1 MRDPRRLVLLLLIA
15 MLAVN
20 QMDRTILA
28 ILLEDIGAEFALS
41 DTELGLLS
49 GSVFILVYAAFGFPI
64 AKLAA
69 RFNRRNIIAI
79 SMAVASALTLTVAAA
94 GNFWQLM
101 IARFGVGIGEGG
113 SVVPAHSMISDLYP
127 PEKRTSAMASF
138 VTGANLGVLGAFLVG
153 GIAGELFGWRWAF
166 IIAGVPGLV
175 LAGIVMRV
183 VREPQREASDEI
195 EHAHLF
201 RRTLAA
207 IWRDKGLRHALI
219 GLSLSSVLTHAGLA
233 WNATYIIR
241 AHGLGLAQTGIFLA
255 LSAGILGSLVT
266 RQSGMLADRFGAGNP
281 RFRLGMVV
289 VALVLGKPFSAA
301 FALVDSTLAAL
312 LCLLVPIGLAS
323 VFWGPTFAFLHGRV
337 APVMRPMA
345 TAIFMFAFSV
355 IGVGVGPTLVGLL
368 SDAFAPLAGARS
380 LGWAIVLI
388 QAIGLW
394 GAWHY
399 FIAMK
404 TLPAR
409 AANASESSAGS
420 A

>member
-1 MRDPRRLVLLLLIA
+1 MRDQRRYVLVLLIA

-28 ILLEDIGAEFALS
+28 ILLDDIGTEFALT
-41 DTELGLLS
+41 DTQLGLLS
-49 GSVFILVYAAFGFPI
+49 GGVFILVYAGFGFPI
-64 AKLAA
+64 AKLSA

-79 SMAVASALTLTVAAA
+79 SMAVSSALTLTVAAA

-101 IARFGVGIGEGG
+101 LARFGVGIGEGG
-113 SVVPAHSMISDLYP
+113 AVVPAHSMISDLYP

-138 VTGANLGVLGAFLVG
+138 VTGANLGVLLAFLIGGVVG
-153 GIAGELFGWRWAF
+153 EMLGWRWAF
-166 IIAGVPGLV
+166 IIAGIPGLV
-175 LAGIVMRV
+175 LALVMIRT
-183 VREPQREASDEI
+183 VREPPREASADAA
-195 EHAHLF
+195 HAHLF
-201 RRTLAA
+201 RRTLKT
-207 IWRDKGLRHALI
+207 IWTDPGLRHALI
-219 GLSLSSVLTHAGLA
+219 GLSLSSILTHAGLA

-241 AHGLGLAQTGIFLA
+241 AHGLGMAQTGIYLA

-266 RQSGMLADRFGAGNP
+266 WQSGRLADRRGGANP

-289 VALVLGKPFSAA
+289 VALIVGKPFSAA

-312 LCLLVPIGLAS
+312 LCLLVPIALAA

-355 IGVGVGPTLVGLL
+355 VGVGVGPTLIGIGSDLL
-368 SDAFAPLAGARS
+368 TPVAGPRA

-399 FIAMK
+399 WRAMK
-404 TLPAR
+404 TIPKAGG
-409 AANASESSAGS
+409 AA
-420 A
+420 